1 MAEALEEFF
10 PILIENYIRFETA
23 KRYVQIRDEGTDTPL
38 TTKFKIAKEYYEK
51 IINFDVTAPLIGLE
65 LSYDEASSILSVEPT
80 DYFKELYENKI
91 MSDVALKQSNES
103 VGRYSN
109 FIEVIE

>member
-23 KRYVQIRDEGTDTPL
+23 KRYVQIRDEGPEAPL

-51 IINFDVTAPLIGLE
+51 MINFDVTAPLIGLE

-91 MSDVALKQSNES
+91 MSDVAFKQSNES